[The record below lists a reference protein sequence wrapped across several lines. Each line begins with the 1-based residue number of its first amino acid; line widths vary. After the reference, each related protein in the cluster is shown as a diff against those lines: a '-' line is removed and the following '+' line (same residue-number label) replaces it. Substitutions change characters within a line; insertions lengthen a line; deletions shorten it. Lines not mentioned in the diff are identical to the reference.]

1 MSELCIVVGA
11 TGAVGRPVTERLVAR
26 GLRVLAVARSA
37 DALAALAA
45 EVPGVRTLVADIA
58 DDAAEQAIRDAVDE
72 PVRMVVLA
80 AGLPI
85 AGSVE
90 TVAPG
95 DLAVGANIKLGG
107 LLRLVR
113 AVDARL
119 EPGSRIVMFAG
130 TLGLEPKPSSAG
142 PGAINAAVLNLMRQ
156 LGDVYGPR
164 GITTHTLVPGPT
176 DSPRLRAIVE
186 QAAQERGR
194 HLRRAVGVV
203 RRPHL
208 VGPPAHRRPARVGR
222 HPPPRPRGR
231 RDARRRPP
239 PRRRRVA
246 RHRLTYS
253 LGGFEARAERPV
265 TNRNH
270 RTPSRDGSRDRR

>member
-45 EVPGVRTLVADIA
+45 EVPGVRTLVADVA
-58 DDAAEQAIRDAVDE
+58 DDAAEKAIRDAVDE

-176 DSPRLRAIVE
+176 DSPRLRAIVT
-186 QAAQERGR
+186 QAAQERGVSFDEQW
-194 HLRRAVGVV
+194 ASYA
-203 RRPHL
+203 
-208 VGPPAHRRPARVGR
+208 AH
-222 HPPPRPRGR
+222 
-231 RDARRRPP
+231 
-239 PRRRRVA
+239 
-246 RHRLTYS
+246 TS
-253 LGGFEARAERPV
+253 LGRLPTVDQLAWAVTLLLDPEADVMHGGVLHLDAGGLR
-265 TNRNH
+265 
-270 RTPSRDGSRDRR
+270 GIG